1 LKVAGLIKHSL
12 IDYPGKIAAVVFMQ
26 GCNFRCGFC
35 HNPDLLDL
43 TQPAVIPQDVVMDFL
58 NKRKGIIEGVVLTG
72 GEPTIQKDLVEFA
85 KEIKKM
91 GYDIKLDTNGSDPAI
106 LEMMIQEKQ
115 VDYVAM
121 DIKGSLEKYKEIC
134 AYLNTKVIQES
145 INILL
150 KDNIDYEFRTT
161 LLPYFHSEED
171 IVQISKLI
179 QGARLYTLQG
189 FRSDITFDKSLNK
202 ERSFSHEELD
212 RFASILRPSVKR
224 VRILDNL

>member
-43 TQPAVIPQDVVMDFL
+43 TQPAVIPQDVVMVFL

-106 LEMMIQEKQ
+106 LEMMIQEKL

-134 AYLNTKVIQES
+134 DT
-145 INILL
+145 
-150 KDNIDYEFRTT
+150 
-161 LLPYFHSEED
+161 
-171 IVQISKLI
+171 
-179 QGARLYTLQG
+179 
-189 FRSDITFDKSLNK
+189 
-202 ERSFSHEELD
+202 
-212 RFASILRPSVKR
+212 
-224 VRILDNL
+224 